1 MTALD
6 LAEGAPV
13 ILYLHSPKERVWGL
27 LLSLQPAG
35 VVVRGLDLV
44 AFDDWMRQLVRHE
57 ETVIG
62 LTTVFYPM
70 GRVERMERD
79 ETVGPLTSYADRFLR
94 EVGRTVGQVLGLDRL
109 SYPPSKN
116 APARGPT
123 RPRHVGP
130 TRKESPFSPIPP
142 RNRT

>member
-1 MTALD
+1 MTGLD
-6 LAEGAPV
+6 LSEGAPV

-35 VVVRGLDLV
+35 VVVRGLDLA
-44 AFDDWMRQLVRHE
+44 AFDDWMRQLARQE

-79 ETVGPLTSYADRFLR
+79 ETVGSLTSYADRFLL
-94 EVGRTVGQVLGLDRL
+94 EVGRTVRQVLGFDR
-109 SYPPSKN
+109 SS
-116 APARGPT
+116 
-123 RPRHVGP
+123 
-130 TRKESPFSPIPP
+130 
-142 RNRT
+142 

>member
-1 MTALD
+1 MTGLD

-35 VVVRGLDLV
+35 VVVRGLDL
-44 AFDDWMRQLVRHE
+44 ATFDDWMRQLARQE

-94 EVGRTVGQVLGLDRL
+94 EVGRTVRQALGFDR
-109 SYPPSKN
+109 PS
-116 APARGPT
+116 
-123 RPRHVGP
+123 
-130 TRKESPFSPIPP
+130 
-142 RNRT
+142 

>member
-6 LAEGAPV
+6 LAEGTPV

-35 VVVRGLDLV
+35 VVVRGLDLA
-44 AFDDWMRQLVRHE
+44 AFDDWMRQLARRE

-79 ETVGPLTSYADRFLR
+79 ETVGPLTSYADRFLL
-94 EVGRTVGQVLGLDRL
+94 EVGRTVGQVLGLD
-109 SYPPSKN
+109 P
-116 APARGPT
+116 
-123 RPRHVGP
+123 
-130 TRKESPFSPIPP
+130 
-142 RNRT
+142 